1 MSTPKNSTDQ
11 LSQTAET
18 QESGLPETE
27 CAERTVTESD
37 PYSYYC
43 PECRATYDFPWLKAQ
58 DCTCQPM
65 HDFIVQHNAS
75 HDTKRLQVNTSV
87 NTPARESAVPL
98 RGDLPLADFRTRII
112 AAIAKADQDWCSDT
126 PLHEDMADA
135 VIAELDRR

>member
-1 MSTPKNSTDQ
+1 MSTLKKSTDQ

-18 QESGLPETE
+18 RESGLPETE

-37 PYSYYC
+37 PHSYYC
-43 PECRATYDFPWLKAQ
+43 PECRAIYDFPWLKAQ

-98 RGDLPLADFRTRII
+98 RVDLPLADLRTRI
-112 AAIAKADQDWCSDT
+112 ADALRNMTGDLT
-126 PLHEDMADA
+126 YEAMADA